1 MEEQATHA
9 GNDTELSEMEKQVI
23 AIAQSYSEKNLM
35 QVYSRQQTVAGF
47 LSSVTAEMLKK
58 QLRPFIDKKIREM
71 VRLMQANHLPVY
83 MKEPGVKLLYE
94 HDRMRFSGNI
104 AEISFRFEI
113 TDHFFS
119 VIQPS
124 VVWMEKRFL
133 YRKKKVYGFVFKTGY
148 PLVG

>member
-1 MEEQATHA
+1 
-9 GNDTELSEMEKQVI
+9 
-23 AIAQSYSEKNLM
+23 
-35 QVYSRQQTVAGF
+35 
-47 LSSVTAEMLKK
+47 
-58 QLRPFIDKKIREM
+58 M

-113 TDHFFS
+113 TDHFFPLFS
-119 VIQPS
+119 RLS
-124 VVWMEKRFL
+124 YGWRRDSFTEKE
-133 YRKKKVYGFVFKTGY
+133 KVYGFVFKTGY

>member
-1 MEEQATHA
+1 MSTNHILIIALSNHPVLGPLLIPYFAKTVSQDVISVEEQATHA
-9 GNDTELSEMEKQVI
+9 GNDTELSEMEKRVI

-94 HDRMRFSGNI
+94 HDRICF
-104 AEISFRFEI
+104 
-113 TDHFFS
+113 
-119 VIQPS
+119 
-124 VVWMEKRFL
+124 
-133 YRKKKVYGFVFKTGY
+133 
-148 PLVG
+148 